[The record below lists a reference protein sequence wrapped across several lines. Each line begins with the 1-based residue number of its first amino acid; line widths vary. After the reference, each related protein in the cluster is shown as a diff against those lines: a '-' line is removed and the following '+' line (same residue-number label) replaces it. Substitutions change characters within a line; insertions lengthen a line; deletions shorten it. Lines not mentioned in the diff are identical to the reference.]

1 MDILGWIIS
10 GAALVVSVTALA
22 IALQARRG
30 QR

>member
-10 GAALVVSVTALA
+10 GAALVVSVIAL
-22 IALQARRG
+22 ITALQARRG